1 MRQGRVRLDRKK
13 NLFSGRVVRHSNRL
27 LREAVESR
35 SLKVLREKV
44 DVVLRDID

>member
-1 MRQGRVRLDRKK
+1 M
-13 NLFSGRVVRHSNRL
+13 RHSNRL

>member
-1 MRQGRVRLDRKK
+1 M
-13 NLFSGRVVRHSNRL
+13 RHSNRL
-27 LREAVESR
+27 LREAVESQ